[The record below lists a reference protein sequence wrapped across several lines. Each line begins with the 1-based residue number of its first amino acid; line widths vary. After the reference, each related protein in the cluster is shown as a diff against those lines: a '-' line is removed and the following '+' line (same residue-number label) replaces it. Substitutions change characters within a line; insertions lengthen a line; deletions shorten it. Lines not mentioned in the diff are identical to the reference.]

1 MVRGRSDDGQVV
13 RSGSGECQVLI
24 WDSGLSTV
32 DPCILQGQKDFLS
45 KVIAVFVVSP
55 NTF

>member
-13 RSGSGECQVLI
+13 RSGSGEWQVLI

-45 KVIAVFVVSP
+45 KVRAVFVVSP